1 MGEAIDELPVA
12 EELPGGQLPESV
24 DDVTL
29 YAEYRRITADQEAL
43 RRLAMLV
50 AQGAE
55 PGEVFEA
62 VVNEMRH
69 CASADTAGL
78 WRYESNDEMTKLA
91 AAEHP
96 GLQLAKWPVGTRSPI
111 DSGTLAGIVQRTG
124 RPARMDSYKDSIGSL
139 AARIRDAGVHAAVG
153 VPIVV
158 DGRVWGLAAVASTE
172 PKPMP
177 AETEGRI
184 SAFAQLIG
192 TVVVAGHRDEQKRQ
206 LLTEAPQPSN
216 RLDGLVAG
224 RSFDNWSLRD
234 IAGFLRLPTNGPFV
248 VIVAQVSVA
257 GDEPL
262 PDIESKLRSLNIS
275 SAWSLLP
282 DLQVGVARVTSDEKL
297 DATVALMSR
306 MTTARVG
313 VSAPFEDLRETPTAM
328 HVARMMLRGRG
339 DSGSPVA
346 VFDNS
351 ILGAA
356 VVSAPEAM
364 VRTVGPALDGFSDL
378 PDEERE
384 MLFETFRVW
393 QDNDAC
399 VRDAAEALFCH
410 PNTVRYRLRKIE
422 VRSGRS
428 LSRPK
433 DVVELYLAFEVHRR
447 LM

>member
-12 EELPGGQLPESV
+12 EELPDGQLPESV

-29 YAEYRRITADQEAL
+29 YAEYRRITADQAAL

-55 PGEVFEA
+55 PAEVFEA

-91 AAEHP
+91 AAE
-96 GLQLAKWPVGTRSPI
+96 LQLAKWPVGTRSPI

-124 RPARMDSYKDSIGSL
+124 RPARMDSYEDSIGSL
-139 AARIRDAGVHAAVG
+139 AARIRDAGIHAAVG
-153 VPIVV
+153 VPVVV
-158 DGRVWGLAAVASTE
+158 DGRVWGLAAVGSIE

-177 AETEGRI
+177 ADTEGRI

-313 VSAPFEDLRETPTAM
+313 VSAPFDDLRETPTAL

-339 DSGSPVA
+339 DSGSSVA

-378 PDEERE
+378 ADEERE

>member
-12 EELPGGQLPESV
+12 EELPDGQLPESV

-29 YAEYRRITADQEAL
+29 YTEYRRITADQAAL
-43 RRLAMLV
+43 RRLATLV
-50 AQGAE
+50 ARGAE
-55 PGEVFEA
+55 PAEVFEA
-62 VVNEMRH
+62 VVNEMRR

-78 WRYESNDEMTKLA
+78 WRYEPNDEMTKLA

-96 GLQLAKWPVGTRSPI
+96 GLHLAKWPVGTRSPV
-111 DSGTLAGIVQRTG
+111 DGSTLAGIVRRTG
-124 RPARMDSYKDSIGSL
+124 RPARMDSYENSTGSL

-153 VPIVV
+153 VPVVV
-158 DGRVWGLAAVASTE
+158 DGRVWGLAAVGSVE

-177 AETEGRI
+177 ADTEVRI
-184 SAFAQLIG
+184 SAFAELIG
-192 TVVVAGHRDEQKRQ
+192 TVVVAGHSDEQKRQ
-206 LLTEAPQPSN
+206 LLTEASQLSN

-224 RSFDNWSLRD
+224 RDFGDWSLRD

-248 VIVAQVSVA
+248 VIAAQVSVA
-257 GDEPL
+257 GEEPL

-313 VSAPFEDLRETPTAM
+313 VSAPFEDLRETPTAL

-339 DSGSPVA
+339 DSGSSVA

-351 ILGAA
+351 ILAAA

-364 VRTVGPALDGFSDL
+364 IRTVGPALDGFSDL

>member
-1 MGEAIDELPVA
+1 MSEATDELAVA
-12 EELPGGQLPESV
+12 EELPDRQLPESI

-29 YAEYRRITADQEAL
+29 YAEYRRVTADQAAL
-43 RRLAMLV
+43 RRLATRV
-50 AQGAE
+50 ARGAE
-55 PGEVFEA
+55 PAEVFEA
-62 VVNEMRH
+62 VVNEMRR
-69 CASADTAGL
+69 CASAQTAGL
-78 WRYESNDEMTKLA
+78 WRYESNNEMTKLA

-111 DSGTLAGIVQRTG
+111 DGSTLAGIVQRTG
-124 RPARMDSYKDSIGSL
+124 RPARMDSYDNSTGSL

-153 VPIVV
+153 VPVVV
-158 DGRVWGLAAVASTE
+158 DGCVWGLAAVGSVE
-172 PKPMP
+172 PEPMP
-177 AETEGRI
+177 ADTEARI
-184 SAFAQLIG
+184 SAFAELIG
-192 TVVVAGHRDEQKRQ
+192 TVVVAGYRDDQKRQ
-206 LLTEAPQPSN
+206 LLIEASQLSN
-216 RLDGLVAG
+216 RLDGLVEG
-224 RSFDNWSLRD
+224 PGFDTWSLRD

-248 VIVAQVSVA
+248 VIAAQVSVA

-297 DATVALMSR
+297 DAIVALMSR

-313 VSAPFEDLRETPTAM
+313 VSAPFEDLRETPTAL
-328 HVARMMLRGRG
+328 HVARVMLRGRG
-339 DSGSPVA
+339 AGSSVA
-346 VFDNS
+346 VFDGS
-351 ILGAA
+351 ILAAA

-364 VRTVGPALDGFSDL
+364 IRTVGPALDGFGDL
-378 PDEERE
+378 PDDERE

-393 QDNDAC
+393 QDHDAC

>member
-1 MGEAIDELPVA
+1 MGAAIDELPVA
-12 EELPGGQLPESV
+12 EELPEGQLPESV

-29 YAEYRRITADQEAL
+29 YAEYRRITADQAAL

-50 AQGAE
+50 AEGAE
-55 PGEVFEA
+55 PAEVFEA

-78 WRYESNDEMTKLA
+78 WRYEANDEMTKLA

-124 RPARMDSYKDSIGSL
+124 RPARMDSYEDSIGSL
-139 AARIRDAGVHAAVG
+139 AARIRDAGIRAAVG
-153 VPIVV
+153 VPVVV
-158 DGRVWGLAAVASTE
+158 DGRVWGLAAVGSVE

-177 AETEGRI
+177 ADTEGRI
-184 SAFAQLIG
+184 GAFGQLIG

-282 DLQVGVARVTSDEKL
+282 DLQIGVARVTSDDKL
-297 DATVALMSR
+297 DATVALMAR

-313 VSAPFEDLRETPTAM
+313 VSAPFEDLRETPTAL
-328 HVARMMLRGRG
+328 HVARMMLRGKG
-339 DSGSPVA
+339 DSGSSVA

-351 ILGAA
+351 ILAAA

-364 VRTVGPALDGFSDL
+364 IRTVGPALDGFSDL

>member
-1 MGEAIDELPVA
+1 MGEAIDELPIV
-12 EELPGGQLPESV
+12 EELPDGQLPESV

-29 YAEYRRITADQEAL
+29 YAEYRRVTADQAAL
-43 RRLAMLV
+43 RRLTALV
-50 AQGAE
+50 AGGAE
-55 PGEVFEA
+55 PAEVFEA

-78 WRYESNDEMTKLA
+78 WRYESNNEMTKLA

-111 DSGTLAGIVQRTG
+111 DGSTLAGTVQRTG
-124 RPARMDSYKDSIGSL
+124 RPARMDSYENSTGSL

-153 VPIVV
+153 VPVVV
-158 DGRVWGLAAVASTE
+158 DGRVWGLVAVGSVEPEPMSADTE
-172 PKPMP
+172 
-177 AETEGRI
+177 ARI
-184 SAFAQLIG
+184 SAFAELIG

-206 LLTEAPQPSN
+206 LLTEASQVSN
-216 RLDGLVAG
+216 WLDGLVAG
-224 RSFDNWSLRD
+224 RGLGDWSLRD

-248 VIVAQVSVA
+248 VIAAQVSVA

-262 PDIESKLRSLNIS
+262 SDIESKLRSLNIS
-275 SAWSLLP
+275 SAWSLLA

-297 DATVALMSR
+297 DAIVALISR

-313 VSAPFEDLRETPTAM
+313 VSAPFEDLRETPTAL

-339 DSGSPVA
+339 DPGSSVA

-351 ILGAA
+351 ILAAA

-364 VRTVGPALDGFSDL
+364 IRTVGPALGGFSDL
-378 PDEERE
+378 ADEERE

-393 QDNDAC
+393 QDNNAC
-399 VRDAAEALFCH
+399 VRDAADVLFCH

-422 VRSGRS
+422 ARSGRS

>member
-1 MGEAIDELPVA
+1 MSGAINELEVVA
-12 EELPGGQLPESV
+12 EPPDGQLPESV
-24 DDVTL
+24 DDVIL
-29 YAEYRRITADQEAL
+29 YAEYRRITEDQAAL
-43 RRLAMLV
+43 RRLAILV

-55 PGEVFEA
+55 PAEVLEA

-96 GLQLAKWPVGTRSPI
+96 GLHLAKWPVGTRSPI
-111 DSGTLAGIVQRTG
+111 DGATLAGIVQRTG
-124 RPARMDSYKDSIGSL
+124 RPARMDSYENSTGSL
-139 AARIRDAGVHAAVG
+139 AARIRDAGVHTAVG
-153 VPIVV
+153 VPVVV
-158 DGRVWGLAAVASTE
+158 DGRVWGLAAVGSVE
-172 PKPMP
+172 PEPMP
-177 AETEGRI
+177 TDTEGRI
-184 SAFAQLIG
+184 RAFAELIG
-192 TVVVAGHRDEQKRQ
+192 TVVVAVHRDEEKRQ
-206 LLTEAPQPSN
+206 LLTEASQLSN

-224 RSFDNWSLRD
+224 RGFDNWSLRD

-248 VIVAQVSVA
+248 VIAAQVSVA

-282 DLQVGVARVTSDEKL
+282 DLQIGVARVTSAEKL

-306 MTTARVG
+306 MSTARVG
-313 VSAPFEDLRETPTAM
+313 VSAPFEDLRETPTAL
-328 HVARMMLRGRG
+328 HVARVMLRGRG
-339 DSGSPVA
+339 DPGSSIH

-351 ILGAA
+351 ILTAA

-364 VRTVGPALDGFSDL
+364 IKTVGAALDGFSDL
-378 PDEERE
+378 TDEERE

-393 QDNDAC
+393 QDNNAC

-422 VRSGRS
+422 ARSGRS

>member
-12 EELPGGQLPESV
+12 EELPDGQLPESI

-29 YAEYRRITADQEAL
+29 YAEYRRLTADQAAL
-43 RRLAMLV
+43 RRLATLV
-50 AQGAE
+50 ARGAE
-55 PGEVFEA
+55 PAEVFEA

-78 WRYESNDEMTKLA
+78 WRYEPNDEMTKLA

-111 DSGTLAGIVQRTG
+111 DSGTLAGMVQRTG
-124 RPARMDSYKDSIGSL
+124 RPARMDSYEDSIGSL

-153 VPIVV
+153 VPVVV
-158 DGRVWGLAAVASTE
+158 DGRVWGLAAVGSIE

-177 AETEGRI
+177 ADTEVRI

-206 LLTEAPQPSN
+206 LLTEAPKPSN

-282 DLQVGVARVTSDEKL
+282 DLQVGVARVTCDEKL

-313 VSAPFEDLRETPTAM
+313 VSAPFEDLRETPTAL

-339 DSGSPVA
+339 DSGSSVA

-378 PDEERE
+378 ADEERE

>member
-1 MGEAIDELPVA
+1 MGEAIDELPAV
-12 EELPGGQLPESV
+12 EELPDGQLPESV

-29 YAEYRRITADQEAL
+29 YAEYRRITADQAAL

-55 PGEVFEA
+55 PAEVFEA

-78 WRYESNDEMTKLA
+78 WRYEPHDEMTKLA

-96 GLQLAKWPVGTRSPI
+96 GLHLAKWPVGTRSPI
-111 DSGTLAGIVQRTG
+111 DSGTLAGIVRRTG

-153 VPIVV
+153 VPVVV
-158 DGRVWGLAAVASTE
+158 DGRVWGLAAVGSIE
-172 PKPMP
+172 PKPML
-177 AETEGRI
+177 ADTEGRI

-313 VSAPFEDLRETPTAM
+313 VSAPFEDLRETPTAL
-328 HVARMMLRGRG
+328 HVARTMLRGRG
-339 DSGSPVA
+339 DAGSSVA
-346 VFDNS
+346 VFDDS
-351 ILGAA
+351 ILAAA

-364 VRTVGPALDGFSDL
+364 IRTVGPALDGFSDL
-378 PDEERE
+378 SDQERE

>member
-1 MGEAIDELPVA
+1 MGDAPDHIRVVK
-12 EELPGGQLPESV
+12 QLPERPLPESI

-29 YAEYRRITADQEAL
+29 YAEYRRLTADQAAL
-43 RRLAMLV
+43 RRLATLV
-50 AQGAE
+50 ARGAE
-55 PGEVFEA
+55 PAEVFEA
-62 VVNEMRH
+62 VVNEMRR

-78 WRYESNDEMTKLA
+78 WRYESNNEMTKLA

-96 GLQLAKWPVGTRSPI
+96 GLQLANWPVGTRSPI

-124 RPARMDSYKDSIGSL
+124 RPARMDSYLNSSGSL
-139 AARIRDAGVHAAVG
+139 AARIRDAGICVAVG
-153 VPIVV
+153 VPVVV
-158 DGRVWGLAAVASTE
+158 DGRVWGLAAVGSVE
-172 PKPMP
+172 PEPMP
-177 AETEGRI
+177 TDTEGRI
-184 SAFAQLIG
+184 SAFAELIG
-192 TVVVAGHRDEQKRQ
+192 TVVVAGYRDEQKRQ
-206 LLTEAPQPSN
+206 LLTEASQVSN

-224 RSFDNWSLRD
+224 RGFGDWSLRD
-234 IAGFLRLPTNGPFV
+234 IAGFLRLPTNGPLV
-248 VIVAQVSVA
+248 VIAPQGFVP
-257 GDEPL
+257 GGEPL
-262 PDIESKLRSLNIS
+262 SDIEAKLRSLNIS
-275 SAWSLLP
+275 SAWSLLA

-297 DATVALMSR
+297 DAIVALMSR

-313 VSAPFEDLRETPTAM
+313 VSAPFEDLRETPTAL

-339 DSGSPVA
+339 DSGSSVA

-351 ILGAA
+351 ILAAA

-364 VRTVGPALDGFSDL
+364 IRTVGPALDGFSDL
-378 PDEERE
+378 ADEERE

-393 QDNDAC
+393 QDNNAC
-399 VRDAAEALFCH
+399 VRDAAEVLFCH

-447 LM
+447 LL

>member
-1 MGEAIDELPVA
+1 MSEATDELAVV
-12 EELPGGQLPESV
+12 EELPDRRLPESV

-29 YAEYRRITADQEAL
+29 YAEYRRVTADQAAL
-43 RRLAMLV
+43 RRLATLV
-50 AQGAE
+50 ARGAE
-55 PGEVFEA
+55 PAEVFEA
-62 VVNEMRH
+62 VVNEMRR
-69 CASADTAGL
+69 CASAHTAGL
-78 WRYESNDEMTKLA
+78 WRYESNNEMTKLA

-111 DSGTLAGIVQRTG
+111 DGSTLAGIVQRTG
-124 RPARMDSYKDSIGSL
+124 RPARMDSYDNSIGSL

-153 VPIVV
+153 VPVTV
-158 DGRVWGLAAVASTE
+158 DGRVWGLAAVGSVE
-172 PKPMP
+172 PEPMP
-177 AETEGRI
+177 ADTEARI
-184 SAFAQLIG
+184 SAFAELIG
-192 TVVVAGHRDEQKRQ
+192 TVVVAGYRDEQKRQ
-206 LLTEAPQPSN
+206 LLIEASQLSN
-216 RLDGLVAG
+216 RLDGLVEG
-224 RSFDNWSLRD
+224 PGFDTWSLRD

-248 VIVAQVSVA
+248 VIAAQVSVA

-297 DATVALMSR
+297 DAMVSLMSR

-313 VSAPFEDLRETPTAM
+313 VSAPFEDLRETPTAL
-328 HVARMMLRGRG
+328 HVARVMLRGR
-339 DSGSPVA
+339 DAGSSVA
-346 VFDNS
+346 VFDGS
-351 ILGAA
+351 ILAAA

-364 VRTVGPALDGFSDL
+364 IRTVGPALDGFSDL

-393 QDNDAC
+393 QDHDAC

>member
-1 MGEAIDELPVA
+1 MSEAIDELRVV
-12 EELPGGQLPESV
+12 EERPDGQLPEAV

-29 YAEYRRITADQEAL
+29 YAEYRRITADQAAL
-43 RRLAMLV
+43 RRLATLV
-50 AQGAE
+50 ARGAE
-55 PGEVFEA
+55 PAEVFEA
-62 VVNEMRH
+62 VVSEMRR
-69 CASADTAGL
+69 CAYADTAGL
-78 WRYESNDEMTKLA
+78 WRYESNNEMTKLA

-111 DSGTLAGIVQRTG
+111 DGGTLAGIVQRTG
-124 RPARMDSYKDSIGSL
+124 RPARMDSYENSTGSL

-153 VPIVV
+153 VPVVV
-158 DGRVWGLAAVASTE
+158 DGRVWGLAAVGSVE
-172 PKPMP
+172 PEPMP
-177 AETEGRI
+177 ADTEARI
-184 SAFAQLIG
+184 SAFAELIG
-192 TVVVAGHRDEQKRQ
+192 TVVVAGCRDEQKRQ
-206 LLTEAPQPSN
+206 LLTEASEPSN

-224 RSFDNWSLRD
+224 GGFDDWSLRD

-248 VIVAQVSVA
+248 VIAAQVSVA
-257 GDEPL
+257 GEEPL
-262 PDIESKLRSLNIS
+262 PEIESKLRSLNIS
-275 SAWSLLP
+275 SAWTLLP
-282 DLQVGVARVTSDEKL
+282 DLQVGVARVTSDEKF
-297 DATVALMSR
+297 DAMVALMSR

-313 VSAPFEDLRETPTAM
+313 VSAAFEDLRETPTAL
-328 HVARMMLRGRG
+328 HVARVMLRGRG
-339 DSGSPVA
+339 DAGSSVA
-346 VFDNS
+346 VFDGS
-351 ILGAA
+351 ILAAA

-364 VRTVGPALDGFSDL
+364 IRTVGPALDGFSDL

>member
-12 EELPGGQLPESV
+12 EELRDGQLPESV

-29 YAEYRRITADQEAL
+29 YAEYRRITADQAAL

-50 AQGAE
+50 AHGAE
-55 PGEVFEA
+55 PAEVFEA

-96 GLQLAKWPVGTRSPI
+96 ELQLAKWPVGTRSPI

-124 RPARMDSYKDSIGSL
+124 RPARMDSYKNSIGSL

-153 VPIVV
+153 VPVVV
-158 DGRVWGLAAVASTE
+158 DGRVWGLAAVGSIE

-177 AETEGRI
+177 ADTEVRI

-206 LLTEAPQPSN
+206 LLTEAPKPSN

-282 DLQVGVARVTSDEKL
+282 DLQVGVARVTCDEKL

-313 VSAPFEDLRETPTAM
+313 VSAPFEDLRETPTAL

-339 DSGSPVA
+339 DSGSSVA

-378 PDEERE
+378 ADEERE

>member
-1 MGEAIDELPVA
+1 
-12 EELPGGQLPESV
+12 
-24 DDVTL
+24 
-29 YAEYRRITADQEAL
+29 
-43 RRLAMLV
+43 
-50 AQGAE
+50 
-55 PGEVFEA
+55 
-62 VVNEMRH
+62 
-69 CASADTAGL
+69 
-78 WRYESNDEMTKLA
+78 
-91 AAEHP
+91 
-96 GLQLAKWPVGTRSPI
+96 
-111 DSGTLAGIVQRTG
+111 
-124 RPARMDSYKDSIGSL
+124 MDSYEDSIGSL
-139 AARIRDAGVHAAVG
+139 AARIRDAGIHAAVG
-153 VPIVV
+153 VPVVV
-158 DGRVWGLAAVASTE
+158 DGRVWGLAAVGSIE

-177 AETEGRI
+177 ADTEGRI

-313 VSAPFEDLRETPTAM
+313 VSAPFEDLRETPAAL

-339 DSGSPVA
+339 DSGSSVA

-378 PDEERE
+378 ADEERE

>member
-1 MGEAIDELPVA
+1 MSEAIDELPVV
-12 EELPGGQLPESV
+12 EEPPDGQLPESV

-29 YAEYRRITADQEAL
+29 YAEYRRVTADQAAL
-43 RRLAMLV
+43 RRLATLV
-50 AQGAE
+50 ARGAE
-55 PGEVFEA
+55 PAEVFEA
-62 VVNEMRH
+62 VVNEMRR

-78 WRYESNDEMTKLA
+78 WRYEPNDEMTKMA

-96 GLQLAKWPVGTRSPI
+96 GLHLAKWPVGTRSPV
-111 DSGTLAGIVQRTG
+111 DGSTLAGIVQRTG
-124 RPARMDSYKDSIGSL
+124 RSARMDSYENSTGSL

-153 VPIVV
+153 VPVVV
-158 DGRVWGLAAVASTE
+158 DGRVWGLAAVGSVE

-177 AETEGRI
+177 ADTEVRI
-184 SAFAQLIG
+184 SAFAELIG
-192 TVVVAGHRDEQKRQ
+192 TVVVAGHRDAQKRQ
-206 LLTEAPQPSN
+206 LLTEASQLSN

-224 RSFDNWSLRD
+224 RDFGDWSLRD

-257 GDEPL
+257 GEEPL

-313 VSAPFEDLRETPTAM
+313 VSAPFEDLRETPTAL

-339 DSGSPVA
+339 DSGSSVA

-351 ILGAA
+351 ILAA
-356 VVSAPEAM
+356 SVVSAPEAM
-364 VRTVGPALDGFSDL
+364 IRTVGPALDGFSDL
-378 PDEERE
+378 SDEERE
-384 MLFETFRVW
+384 MLFDTFRVW
-393 QDNDAC
+393 QDNNAC
-399 VRDAAEALFCH
+399 VRDAAEVLFCH

-422 VRSGRS
+422 ARSGRS

-433 DVVELYLAFEVHRR
+433 DVVELYLAFEVYRR

>member
-1 MGEAIDELPVA
+1 MGEAIDELAVV
-12 EELPGGQLPESV
+12 EELPDGQLAESV

-29 YAEYRRITADQEAL
+29 YAEYRRVTADQAAL
-43 RRLAMLV
+43 RRLATLV

-55 PGEVFEA
+55 PAEVFEA
-62 VVNEMRH
+62 VVNEMRR
-69 CASADTAGL
+69 CASAHTAGL
-78 WRYESNDEMTKLA
+78 WRYESNNEMTKLA

-111 DSGTLAGIVQRTG
+111 DGSTLAGIVQRTG
-124 RPARMDSYKDSIGSL
+124 RPARMDSYDNSIGSL

-153 VPIVV
+153 VPVIV
-158 DGRVWGLAAVASTE
+158 DGRVWGLAAVGSVEPEPLPADTE
-172 PKPMP
+172 
-177 AETEGRI
+177 ARI
-184 SAFAQLIG
+184 SAFAELIG
-192 TVVVAGHRDEQKRQ
+192 TVVVAGYRDEQKRQ
-206 LLTEAPQPSN
+206 LLIEASQLSN
-216 RLDGLVAG
+216 RLDGLVEG
-224 RSFDNWSLRD
+224 PGFDTWSLRD

-248 VIVAQVSVA
+248 VVAAQVSVA

-297 DATVALMSR
+297 DAIVALMSR

-313 VSAPFEDLRETPTAM
+313 VSAPFEDLRETPTAL
-328 HVARMMLRGRG
+328 HVARVMLRGRG
-339 DSGSPVA
+339 TGSSVA
-346 VFDNS
+346 VFDGS
-351 ILGAA
+351 ILAAA

-364 VRTVGPALDGFSDL
+364 IRTVGPALDGFSDL

-393 QDNDAC
+393 QDHDAC